1 MAERRGQPLPVPKST
16 PLKGHELFYDPW
28 DVQVQ
33 QVKILRAEEE
43 RRRAEKIAAWEY
55 QQALK
60 TIPKVEYY
68 PTTRLKEMEEKG
80 KALNPN
86 DEDYVSDTRV
96 KLLEEYPG
104 WQETENELKATL
116 QQAKRGDRQVMFER
130 HFRNHLPTN
139 SMRKSDSDGNVSS
152 SYPDLTTFQE
162 DAVELSDLVDNT

>member
-1 MAERRGQPLPVPKST
+1 MAERRGIPLPVPKST

-28 DVQVQ
+28 DTQVQ

-43 RRRAEKIAAWEY
+43 KRREEKIAAWEY
-55 QQALK
+55 QQILK

-68 PTTRLKEMEEKG
+68 PTTRLKEMEEMG
-80 KALNPN
+80 KVLNPN

-116 QQAKRGDRQVMFER
+116 QQAKRGDRQVMFEK
-130 HFRNHLPTN
+130 HLRSHLAT
-139 SMRKSDSDGNVSS
+139 MRKSPAAKVSPS
-152 SYPDLTTFQE
+152 RE
-162 DAVELSDLVDNT
+162 DNIGEVSDLVDSTWEGNTSDI